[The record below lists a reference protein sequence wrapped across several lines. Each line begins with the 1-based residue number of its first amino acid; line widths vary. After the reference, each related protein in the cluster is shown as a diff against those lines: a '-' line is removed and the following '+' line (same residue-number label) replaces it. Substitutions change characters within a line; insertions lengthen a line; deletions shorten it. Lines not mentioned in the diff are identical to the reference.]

1 MFGYIVVNKPELKIK
16 DFDTYQAYYCGL
28 CRSLKKRHGFFG
40 HLTLNYDMTMVV
52 LLLTGLYEP
61 EITEKR
67 FRCLVHPIG
76 RHIAKQ
82 NKFSDYAA
90 DMNVLMAYEK
100 AMDDVRDEGKIS
112 ARFLSSLL
120 RPKVKT
126 VRARYPRQAAL
137 ITENLRGLAEAEQ
150 RNETDLDVLAGYF
163 GRIMETV
170 ILYKED
176 YFARD
181 LSRFGF
187 FLGKFI
193 YLLDAYDDMERDV
206 KNGCF
211 NPLQAMREQENFEER
226 TEEILEMMM
235 AEAARAFEMLPI
247 IDCADIL
254 RNILYGGVWTKFL
267 AKKKK
272 EQKPT

>member
-16 DFDTYQAYYCGL
+16 DFETYQAFYCGL

-40 HLTLNYDMTMVV
+40 QMTLNYDMTMVV
-52 LLLTGLYEP
+52 LLLTGLYE
-61 EITEKR
+61 TETTERK
-67 FRCLVHPIG
+67 FRCLVHPMG
-76 RHIAKQ
+76 RHTAKQ

-100 AMDDVRDEGKIS
+100 AMDDVIDEKKIS
-112 ARFLSSLL
+112 ARFLSTLL
-120 RPKVKT
+120 RPKAKT
-126 VRARYPRQAAL
+126 VRLRYPRQAAV
-137 ITENLRGLAEAEQ
+137 ITENLRALTEAEQ

-170 ILYKED
+170 VLYKED
-176 YFARD
+176 YYASD
-181 LSRFGF
+181 LGRFGF

-193 YLLDAYDDMERDV
+193 YLLDAYDDMEADA

-211 NPLQAMREQENFEER
+211 NPLQSIKEQANFEER
-226 TEEILEMMM
+226 MEEILEMMM
-235 AEAARAFEMLPI
+235 AEAARAFEMLPV

-254 RNILYGGVWTKFL
+254 RNILYGGVWTKYL